1 MKISIITAVYNNRD
15 EIEIAINS
23 VLSQTYKNIEYIIV
37 DGGSTDGTVEIIN
50 RHIDKISRF
59 ISEPDK
65 GIYDALNKGLSI
77 ASGDIIGLLHSDDIF
92 ASNMVIEKIAETFIQ
107 GNYDAVYGDLEYVSK
122 TDTSKVIRYWKSSQ
136 FDAANFYEGWMPPHP
151 TLFMKKKIYEE
162 YGNFDTSYKIA
173 SDYDL
178 MLRTLASGKI
188 EAKYIPIVITR
199 MRLGGTSNKNL
210 KNIWRKSFEDW
221 QALRRNNIGGFLILL
236 KKNLTKIGQFI
247 IKKNQEP
254 RTKSQE

>member
-107 GNYDAVYGDLEYVSK
+107 DNYDAVYGDLEYVSK

-136 FDAANFYEGWMPPHP
+136 FDAANFYKGWMPPHP

-236 KKNLTKIGQFI
+236 KKNLTKIRQFI
-247 IKKNQEP
+247 IK
-254 RTKSQE
+254 